1 MLLMGYIADQI
12 GRKWGSVLTAA
23 FMFIG
28 GILLTCS
35 TGPTIQGWAIMFA
48 VAQFIFGYGVG
59 GKLSVPEGSFHSCCM
74 QQSCHALFSIGLD
87 PAQLMRA

>member
-1 MLLMGYIADQI
+1 MGFIADQI

-35 TGPTIQGWAIMFA
+35 SGPTIRGWAIMFA
-48 VAQFIFGYGVG
+48 IAQV
-59 GKLSVPEGSFHSCCM
+59 C
-74 QQSCHALFSIGLD
+74 
-87 PAQLMRA
+87 RA

>member
-1 MLLMGYIADQI
+1 MAALLLQVSGIIIGMLLMGYIADQI
-12 GRKWGSVLTAA
+12 GRKWGSVLTST

-48 VAQFIFGYGVG
+48 VSQFIFGYGVG
-59 GKLSVPEGSFHSCCM
+59 GELLPCPPCW
-74 QQSCHALFSIGLD
+74 
-87 PAQLMRA
+87 PAVLGKYWGH

>member
-59 GKLSVPEGSFHSCCM
+59 GELSVAEGSCHSCCR
-74 QQSCHALFSIGLD
+74 QQSCHAPFSIALD